1 MNSDPAKKPNVI
13 LIMTDDQG
21 YGDLACTG
29 NPWINTPNIDRL
41 HGDSYRLTDFH
52 VAPLCTPTRGGMM
65 TGRYPA
71 RNGAWAT
78 AWGRSILRADQVLMP
93 EVFRASGYA
102 TGLFGKWHLGDSYPY
117 RPQDRG
123 FEKVVAHRGG
133 GVGQVPD
140 FWGNSYFD
148 DTYFHNGDPVEH
160 NGYCTDVWFDEAMAY
175 IRENKDADRPFFC
188 YLATNAP
195 HDPYRVADRY
205 AAPYRGNPEIA
216 NPEFY
221 GMITNID
228 ENVGRLEGMLQ
239 ETGLAENT
247 VLIFMTDNGTS
258 GGMQMDEDEFCVSG
272 YNAGMRGRKAS
283 VYEGGHRVPFFI
295 RWPQGGMQGG
305 VDIPSPANYIDLLP
319 TFIELF
325 GLEPPADTAF
335 DGQSFRAQLSPD
347 APAPEERNIFVN
359 FRQNTEP
366 PRKWDTSMMRGP
378 WRLVKGRELY
388 HIGEDPGQRK
398 DVAAEHPE
406 LAAQMLADY
415 EAYWA
420 EVEEGL
426 KVFCPLYLG
435 CPEENP
441 VRLDAMDVM
450 GDMVWRQENII
461 RAQTCSGRWNVKV
474 VADGKYR
481 FKLQR
486 WPEELDLSIDAPVA
500 NDDRAPCEIIAPSAA
515 KIRLGDVE
523 ATVPVKSGEVFAEI
537 TAELKAGE
545 DVLEAYFLD
554 EAGQLLQGAY
564 YVYIERL

>member
-13 LIMTDDQG
+13 LTMTDDQG

-195 HDPYRVADRY
+195 HSPYRVADRY
-205 AAPYRGNPEIA
+205 AAPYRGNPEID

-228 ENVGRLEGMLQ
+228 ENIGRLEGMLQ
-239 ETGLAENT
+239 QTGLAENT

-258 GGMQMDEDEFCVSG
+258 GGVQLDENEFPVRG
-272 YNAGMRGRKAS
+272 YNAGMRGWKSS

-295 RWPQGGMQGG
+295 RWPRGGMQGG

-325 GLEPPADTAF
+325 GLEPPANSAF

-378 WRLVKGRELY
+378 WRLVKGKELY

-461 RAQTCSGRWNVKV
+461 RAQTCSGRWNVKI

-515 KIRLGDVE
+515 QIRLGEVD

-537 TAELKAGE
+537 TVDLKAGE

-564 YVYIERL
+564 YVYVERL